1 MEEVFQMFF
10 KFSSAFFLAFIS
22 ISSFASAA
30 PDVACN
36 YGSPKAWAQV
46 NGTIVGSWQ
55 ISHHAGYVIA
65 GPMTMPFPASGD
77 IETMQIEMTADGR
90 LIGTHP
96 EAQAPI
102 EFVWADEPPWSFEA
116 HAKADGTPAP
126 LLSSSD
132 VETLMGCKVDDL
144 ARLIGHSQV
153 TLDGVTMDFTLRLM
167 VLGATSIYGIF
178 HTSSIVNGVSV
189 KSWRAVTMTR

>member
-1 MEEVFQMFF
+1 MCF
-10 KFSSAFFLAFIS
+10 KVRTAFVLTLLSLAS
-22 ISSFASAA
+22 TASAA

-36 YGSPKAWAQV
+36 YGSPETWARV
-46 NGTIVGSWQ
+46 GGTIVGSWQ
-55 ISHHAGYVIA
+55 IAHHAGYVIA
-65 GPMTMPFPASGD
+65 GPMTIPFPASGD

-132 VETLMGCKVDDL
+132 VESMVGCRVDDL

-153 TLDGVTMDFTLRLM
+153 TIDGVTMDFTLRLM
-167 VLGATSIYGIF
+167 VLGATSLYGIF
-178 HTSSIVNGVSV
+178 HTSSIVNGVPV